1 MSYTDQDFET
11 AASHTPGPWRVTG
24 LEQPSD
30 MDRSVYAT
38 TKSGNPLPV
47 ARVYGEGVIA
57 HFRAERV
64 ANARLIA
71 AAPDLLGELR
81 NIVDNAWQYDDD
93 AEEPDGPWTISNET
107 YQRIAALVAKAT
119 GK

>member
-1 MSYTDQDFET
+1 MSYTDQNFET
-11 AASHTPGPWRVTG
+11 AASHTPGPWRTAVC
-24 LEQPSD
+24 PSD
-30 MDRSVYAT
+30 RT
-38 TKSGNPLPV
+38 PLV
-47 ARVYGEGVIA
+47 KAGTLTVCSMAEGDENEHLA
-57 HFRAERV
+57 DQ
-64 ANARLIA
+64 RLIA
-71 AAPDLLGELR
+71 AAPDMLGELR